1 MVAVA
6 AAQFRNL
13 GRWIDRLLHTSEEH
27 RFGVIAQASTLKVKL
42 MDGGYPNPNRR
53 RRVRT
58 TKTASGHPPFM
69 DRVAIIG
76 ASMTQFGQRDAWIT
90 DLLAEAGSAC
100 LEDAGIGSDAVDHL
114 YVSNMASGEFE
125 GQTGIMNA
133 VANDLGAMPAY
144 TQRIDQTS
152 ASGGAGAF
160 AAWQSI
166 ASGASEMTLLVG
178 GEKMTHRSTAEATDV
193 IASITHPV
201 EYKHGLTLPSF
212 AGLTARLY
220 LHKYDAPRESLAKV
234 AVKNHRN
241 GLDNPHAQ
249 FRKEV
254 DLQTVMDSPIVA
266 DPLRLYD
273 FCPITDGS
281 AALLFCPESV
291 AAQVTD
297 DYVVVSGIDGATDTH
312 VVHERDDPT
321 IMGGVVDSS
330 RGAYDMADRSPEDI
344 DVAELHDMFTIL
356 EFLQSEDLGFFEKG
370 HGWEAVED
378 GVTDRGGELP
388 INTSGGLK
396 SKGHPLG
403 ASGVAQLYEIY
414 KQLIG
419 DAGPRQVDADVG
431 LACNV
436 GGFGNC
442 VTTTIM
448 EVAG

>member
-1 MVAVA
+1 M
-6 AAQFRNL
+6 
-13 GRWIDRLLHTSEEH
+13 E
-27 RFGVIAQASTLKVKL
+27 
-42 MDGGYPNPNRR
+42 
-53 RRVRT
+53 
-58 TKTASGHPPFM
+58 
-69 DRVAIIG
+69 RVAIIA
-76 ASMTQFGQRDAWIT
+76 ASMTQFGNRDGWVL
-90 DLLAEAGSAC
+90 DLLAEAGEDC
-100 LEDAGIGSDAVDHL
+100 LADAGVEASELDHL

-125 GQTGIMNA
+125 GQTGISNA
-133 VANDLGAMPAY
+133 LAHDLAAMPAY
-144 TQRIDQTS
+144 TARIDQTS
-152 ASGGAGAF
+152 SSGGAGVY

-166 ASGASEMTLLVG
+166 ASGASELTMLVG
-178 GEKMTHRSTAEATDV
+178 GEKMTHRSTTEATDV
-193 IASITHPV
+193 IASLTHPV
-201 EYKHGLTLPSF
+201 EYKHGVTLPSF

-220 LHKYDAPRESLAKV
+220 LDTYDAPRESLGKV

-241 GLDNPHAQ
+241 GIDNPHAQ

-254 DLQTVMDSPIVA
+254 DLETVLESPIVA

-291 AAQVTD
+291 AEEYVPADEYVTIA
-297 DYVVVSGIDGATDTH
+297 GIGGATDTH
-312 VVHERDDPT
+312 VVHERADPT
-321 IMGGVVDSS
+321 TMGGVVKS
-330 RGAYDMADRSPEDI
+330 GEIAYEMADLGPDDV

-370 HGWEAVED
+370 DGWKAVEE
-378 GVTDRGGELP
+378 GVTDRDGELP

-403 ASGVAQLYEIY
+403 ASGVAQIHEVFA
-414 KQLIG
+414 QLTQQ
-419 DAGPRQVDADVG
+419 AGPRQVEADVG

-448 EVAG
+448 EAGR